1 MKSASGRRVFLTRI
15 EGKGVTHTGASRSK
29 NVGTSN
35 RNAGEN
41 PARRKTKVSFAMK
54 ISEGLVGPKVMAK
67 AVADGHMVN
76 IP

>member
-1 MKSASGRRVFLTRI
+1 
-15 EGKGVTHTGASRSK
+15 VTHGGALRSK

-35 RNAGEN
+35 HNAGEI
-41 PARRKTKVSFAMK
+41 PARRKIKVSFAMK

-67 AVADGHMVN
+67 AEADGHMVN